1 MGVRAMGIVRAAN
14 NTPCAVRR
22 GQDSRAPAACVGV
35 SLRRGQS
42 RRIEPVARIRRV
54 TISRRKN
61 LMRREK
67 VDPTGSGP
75 TAISTDNSPC
85 AVRHGPKRRAPT
97 ARVGVSLRHGQSR
110 RIEPIARIRRASIS
124 RWNDPMHPETADPT
138 GTAPIAISANK
149 SPCAVRHSPK
159 RRAPMTCVGIGLSPC
174 HRRSRRINPDARIR
188 PAPISRRKNLMRPEN
203 ADPTGTAPTPISANK
218 SPCAVSKR
226 RKHTASASNAINPAA
241 TRFAIAVHAGS
252 VGGLHLVKASNRRS
266 TQSNGE
272 QTQP

>member
-67 VDPTGSGP
+67 D
-75 TAISTDNSPC
+75 
-85 AVRHGPKRRAPT
+85 
-97 ARVGVSLRHGQSR
+97 
-110 RIEPIARIRRASIS
+110 
-124 RWNDPMHPETADPT
+124 DPT